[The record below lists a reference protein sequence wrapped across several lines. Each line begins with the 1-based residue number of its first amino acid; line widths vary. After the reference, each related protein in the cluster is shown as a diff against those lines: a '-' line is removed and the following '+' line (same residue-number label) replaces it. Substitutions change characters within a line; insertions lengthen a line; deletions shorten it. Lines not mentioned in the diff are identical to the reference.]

1 MRVAILGMGTIG
13 SGVLNTIETNNDIIT
28 DYIGEPLEVTH
39 IFSRTVRNIHDN
51 DLTGIEQVTDV
62 EKLKEIDV
70 DIVIEVMGGMDT
82 TYDILQSFLSR
93 GIHVVSANKDM
104 LASYVDDL
112 SHVGNQNKA
121 QLSYEASSAG
131 GIPII
136 NAIQYHLNANKLN
149 RIMGILN
156 GTTNYI
162 LTKMTN
168 EGWDYEKALKEA
180 QDIGFAEA
188 DPTNDVKGFDAQRK
202 ITLLSRLAY
211 KRKIDVKEV
220 PAQGIDEIDVK
231 DIEIAKN
238 TGYTIKLL
246 GMSELE
252 DDKLNISVAPALLP
266 SNHQLAYVEEGM
278 NAVYV
283 NGNVIGEA
291 MFYGPGA
298 GSMETASAVVS
309 DAMNIARFGYTGN
322 FETDKTV
329 EVSAEDSESKY
340 YIRFADSQ
348 ETAEQYLNEKDI
360 SFTTLQAGEDFTI
373 QTRALSKEAVQEI
386 QEALET
392 AAVYEIV
399 GDED

>member
-1 MRVAILGMGTIG
+1 MRIAILGMGTIG
-13 SGVLNTIETNNDIIT
+13 SGVLNTIEMNNEIIT

-51 DLTGIEQVTDV
+51 DLTEIEQVTDV
-62 EKLKEIDV
+62 EELKNIDV
-70 DIVIEVMGGMDT
+70 DIVIEVMGGSET
-82 TYDILQSFLSR
+82 TRDILKSFLSR

-104 LASYVDDL
+104 LATYVDEL
-112 SHVGNQNKA
+112 SQAGNENQA

-149 RIMGILN
+149 RVMGILN

-168 EGWDYEKALKEA
+168 EGWDYAQALKEA

-188 DPTNDVKGFDAQRK
+188 DPTNDVKGIDAQRK

-211 KRKIDVKEV
+211 KRQIDVDQV
-220 PAQGIDEIDVK
+220 PAQGIDEIDIK
-231 DIEIAKN
+231 DIKLAQN

-246 GMSELE
+246 GMSELK
-252 DDKLNISVAPALLP
+252 DDTLSISVAPALLP
-266 SNHQLAYVEEGM
+266 DSHQMASVDNGM
-278 NAVYV
+278 NAVYI

-309 DAMNIARFGYTGN
+309 DAMNIARFGFTGN
-322 FETDKTV
+322 LETDKTV
-329 EVSAEDSESKY
+329 EISAEGTECAY

-348 ETAEQYLNEKDI
+348 DAAEQYLNEKSID
-360 SFTTLQAGEDFTI
+360 FTTLQSGEDFTI
-373 QTRALSKEAVQEI
+373 QTPPLSRQDIEAVQEN
-386 QEALET
+386 LEVS
-392 AAVYEIV
+392 AVYEII
-399 GDED
+399 GE